1 MVSINKS
8 NKENTSNKEYTSH
21 KKNNSKSTK
30 IIKILDEVKKEIKP
44 NLAIV
49 DKVILFLSNLNE
61 NLKKEKINASCIP
74 GGSIAKN
81 TFLKDD
87 FDIDVFVKF
96 NFSYKNNEIS
106 KIFEN
111 FLIKNN
117 INYKKIHG
125 SRDYFHVLKD
135 DYLYEFVPIL
145 EFKNPNEILN
155 ITDMSYLHVS
165 WVKKNLKKNQENEI
179 RLTKKFMKAINVY
192 GAESFIRGFSGHI
205 VDILIIKYGSFLNLL
220 IQAKKWKNQEKPI
233 IIDIEKYY
241 KNKKEVIFNLNKSKL
256 QSPLIIIDPILKT
269 RNASAGLSYE
279 KFNLFIEKSI
289 DFLKNPEKKFFE
301 TKTPEKILKKNK
313 NSIILQFNVKKFD
326 NIKNNT
332 PFNKKIQINKK
343 NNNLLEKNLLEKNIQ
358 TTENKDILGCKIK
371 KIINLIKND
380 LLKYKIN
387 ILEENIFFNYFLEE
401 NIFKKKES
409 NNEIDFILVI
419 LSVNKLNLPKEIELT
434 GPSIEFKFDCEN
446 FKKKHKK
453 VYIKNKRLFA
463 KIEIKKTLYDLIK
476 ETFNKSYFTKY
487 FDLIKII

>member
-8 NKENTSNKEYTSH
+8 NKEYKSNKKYISD
-21 KKNNSKSTK
+21 KKNNSKSNK
-30 IIKILDEVKKEIKP
+30 IIKILDEVKKEIMP
-44 NLAIV
+44 NRDIIKNV
-49 DKVILFLSNLNE
+49 TLFLSYLNE
-61 NLKKEKINASCIP
+61 KLKEEKITASCIP

-96 NFSYKNNEIS
+96 DYSYKDKEIS
-106 KIFEN
+106 KIFES
-111 FLIKNN
+111 FLIKKN
-117 INYKKIHG
+117 IKYKKIHG

-135 DYLYEFVPIL
+135 DYLYEFVPII
-145 EFKNPNEILN
+145 EFKTPESIIN

-220 IQAKKWKNQEKPI
+220 KEAKKWKNQEKPI

-256 QSPLIIIDPILKT
+256 QNPLIIIDPILKT

-279 KFNLFIEKSI
+279 KFNIFIEKSI
-289 DFLKNPEKKFFE
+289 QFLKNPDKNFFE
-301 TKTPEKILKKNK
+301 IKTPEKIISQ
-313 NSIILQFNVKKFD
+313 NSKKKFVIMQFD
-326 NIKNNT
+326 VKY
-332 PFNKKIQINKK
+332 
-343 NNNLLEKNLLEKNIQ
+343 NNLDNESFF
-358 TTENKDILGCKIK
+358 TENKDILGCKIK
-371 KIINLIKND
+371 KVIGLIKNE
-380 LLKYKIN
+380 LIKYN
-387 ILEENIFFNYFLEE
+387 IEIFEDHIFFNYFLKE
-401 NIFKKKES
+401 NIFIKNEQ
-409 NNEIDFILVI
+409 NNEIKFILVI
-419 LSVNKLNLPKEIELT
+419 LSLNKLNLPKEIEIT
-434 GPSIEFKFDCEN
+434 GPSIEFKLDCEN
-446 FKKKHKK
+446 FKKKHKQ
-453 VYIKNKRLFA
+453 VYIKNKRFFA

-487 FDLIKII
+487 FNLIKII